1 MSQSQSSGDEFTIR
15 IGGDVSG
22 PVVVGNDNHVE
33 VHQSA
38 PASAPAPR
46 TVPEAEPAKS
56 TQTNTAKDEGTV
68 YAVTNG
74 DMHIHHDGSA

>member
-1 MSQSQSSGDEFTIR
+1 MSQSQSQSSGDEFTIR

-22 PVVVGNDNHVE
+22 PVVVGHDNHVE
-33 VHQSA
+33 VHRS
-38 PASAPAPR
+38 ASACVPR
-46 TVPEAEPAKS
+46 TVPEAEPVKS